1 MNRPTNSIS
10 CAVRFK
16 EYYKPSR
23 KIYLKGIRFECVT
36 QNIPRDVIIVVNWLN
51 QSMITH
57 WLDNSSSHVK

>member
-23 KIYLKGIRFECVT
+23 KIYLKGIRFGWVT
-36 QNIPRDVIIVVNWLN
+36 QNIPQDVIIVVNWLN
-51 QSMITH
+51 QAMITH
-57 WLDNSSSHVK
+57 RLDNSNSPVE